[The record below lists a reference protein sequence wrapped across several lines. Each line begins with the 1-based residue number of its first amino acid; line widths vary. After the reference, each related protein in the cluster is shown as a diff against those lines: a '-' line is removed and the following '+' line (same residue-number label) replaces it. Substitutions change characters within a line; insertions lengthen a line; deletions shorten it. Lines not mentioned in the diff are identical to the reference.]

1 MQSYSSALT
10 FVSAYSFLLTPNSI
24 VVLMAHSLPISIKQ
38 QYKLQKDNVI
48 GEQGNLSTVHD

>member
-1 MQSYSSALT
+1 MQSYSNAVT

-24 VVLMAHSLPISIKQ
+24 DVLTAHSLSISIKH

-48 GEQGNLSTVHD
+48 DEQGNLNTVHY